1 MEIGVLALQG
11 AFQEHRAIL
20 EKLGAKVREVRQVKD
35 LDAIKGLVLPGGES
49 TVQGKLLHELGLFDP
64 LQKRIKDGL
73 PILATC
79 AGLILLAQNLDQDST
94 QHLATLPVTVKRN
107 AFGRQSASF
116 QALIQVGDL
125 ANVPAVFIRAPYIT
139 QLSPEVQ
146 VLARVEDKIV
156 AVAYQNQIGLAFHP
170 ELSLD
175 DRIHQAFLAKVA
187 AYSSRN

>member
-1 MEIGVLALQG
+1 M
-11 AFQEHRAIL
+11 
-20 EKLGAKVREVRQVKD
+20 
-35 LDAIKGLVLPGGES
+35 
-49 TVQGKLLHELGLFDP
+49 LHELGLFEP
-64 LQKRIKDGL
+64 LQAKILDGL
-73 PILATC
+73 PVLATC
-79 AGLILLAQNLDQDST
+79 AGLILLAQKLDQDST

-116 QALIQVGDL
+116 QAAIQVGDL
-125 ANVPAVFIRAPYIT
+125 TNFPAVFIRAPYIT

-187 AYSSRN
+187 AYSSKD